1 MAGNGPK
8 IELSVTQV
16 AAATLAAVS
25 AAAAASFLGVAG
37 TIVGAAVMSTVASL
51 GQAVYGHSLRRG
63 RERIRAVL
71 PVTQSVPTLAGRDA
85 PTAAAERPPIGQD
98 RPTADAPPADTD
110 QPPADADRPA
120 GPARPGWRR
129 FTAVAA
135 LVFGLALA
143 SVTAIELATGKP
155 FSALFGGSHQRGSTL
170 SHVVGGSGSGSD
182 RHDHRSP
189 STPTTPTRTG
199 ESGGPAGQSGSPSPT
214 PSGGSPSPTPTH
226 SPTGEPTPSPS
237 GGAPSEAPTQAPTG
251 GTVPE

>member
-63 RERIRAVL
+63 RERIKAVL
-71 PVTQSVPTLAGRDA
+71 PVTQGVPTLTGGDA
-85 PTAAAERPPIGQD
+85 PTGGQPPVRQD
-98 RPTADAPPADTD
+98 RPTADEPP
-110 QPPADADRPA
+110 PG

-143 SVTAIELATGKP
+143 SVTVIEVTTGKP

-170 SHVVGGSGSGSD
+170 SHVIGGSGSDSD
-182 RHDHRSP
+182 RHDHRKP
-189 STPTTPTRTG
+189 SNPTPTRTG
-199 ESGGPAGQSGSPSPT
+199 ESGGPATPSGSPTGSPSP
-214 PSGGSPSPTPTH
+214 SH

-237 GGAPSEAPTQAPTG
+237 GGGPTGTPSEAPTG